1 MTILKIKIS
10 KPTHKQV
17 LSNLNNELTC
27 IYDEIQLSKNKN
39 ALFEIL
45 NQINLTLWLSFD
57 MEMV

>member
-17 LSNLNNELTC
+17 LSNLNKELTC
-27 IYDEIQLSKNKN
+27 IYDEIPLSKNKN